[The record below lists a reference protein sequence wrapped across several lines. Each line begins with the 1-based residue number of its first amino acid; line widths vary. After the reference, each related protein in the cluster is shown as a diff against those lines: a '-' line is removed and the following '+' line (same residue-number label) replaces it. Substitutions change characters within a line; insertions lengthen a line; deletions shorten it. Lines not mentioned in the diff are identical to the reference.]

1 MNKKIFLAC
10 DTTNLSK
17 VKKIINYTQS
27 RKLKI
32 GYKFG
37 LEFFYS
43 KSGRSFLSKLDKKQT
58 IFLDLKLNDIP
69 NTCASAINSLK
80 DLKNVKYL
88 TVHINGGFEMLKAI
102 KNAKKKINKKLKI
115 LGVTVLTSFSNQSLK
130 KIGHTRSIKNL
141 VIHQTKLAKSAGLDG
156 IVCSAKEAKLVKKI
170 CKNMEIVT
178 PGIRLFG
185 DNVQDQNKSRVV
197 SPKSAFKNVATAIV
211 IGRSITQGSI
221 KKNLQKL
228 IKKIFQIL
236 LDY

>member
-1 MNKKIFLAC
+1 MSKKIFIAC
-10 DTTNLSK
+10 DTTNLNK
-17 VKKIINYTQS
+17 VRKIINYTQS
-27 RKLKI
+27 TNLKI
-32 GYKFG
+32 CYKFG

-43 KSGRSFLSKLDKKQT
+43 KSGRSFLSKMDKKQT

-115 LGVTVLTSFSNQSLK
+115 LGITVLTSFSNQSLK
-130 KIGHTRSIKNL
+130 KTGHTKSIKNL
-141 VIHQTKLAKSAGLDG
+141 VIHQAKLAKSAGLDG
-156 IVCSAKEAKLVKKI
+156 IVCSVKEVKLVKKI

-178 PGIRLFG
+178 PGIRLVG
-185 DNVQDQNKSRVV
+185 DNIQDQNKNRVV
-197 SPKSAFKNVATAIV
+197 SPKSAFNNGATAIV

-221 KKNLQKL
+221 KNNLQKL
-228 IKKIFQIL
+228 IKSL
-236 LDY
+236 N